1 MCSELR
7 DTSGELTDLLHE
19 ATNERNSDLVDTV
32 VIVTERRKVALGL
45 VVDNEAVFITDRL
58 DLGVFDGGQRV
69 GRNGETGNTAGDGA
83 QDVCVVQCHLDAF
96 VGVLVMH
103 VVNAVEGIHVGLGK
117 PVHHDVK
124 LSEERRRSRER
135 RLPPPALSGAA

>member
-1 MCSELR
+1 
-7 DTSGELTDLLHE
+7 
-19 ATNERNSDLVDTV
+19 
-32 VIVTERRKVALGL
+32 
-45 VVDNEAVFITDRL
+45 
-58 DLGVFDGGQRV
+58 VFDGGQRV
-69 GRNGETGNTAGDGA
+69 GRNGETGNTAGHGA

-124 LSEERRRSRER
+124 LLKNVVVVENVAFHRRHLGSNLNARAFVLTAVNGVQEGLGKVDAGAEE
-135 RLPPPALSGAA
+135 LPLLADGHGGHAAGNA